1 MSELISTRGWKRRA
15 GGLPRPARKRA
26 DYLERSLRESSH
38 KPLNRV
44 VAQSTASEEC
54 FAKYWKNLQL
64 PSEAF
69 ARPVFCRTGTWV
81 AFGGSTS
88 GSFSIVL
95 KIAPGVASDSHT
107 GGRSHGTTSQSAL
120 GRVPVEGVR
129 EALGAGRSGRHLGR
143 RGPASGGGQG

>member
-1 MSELISTRGWKRRA
+1 MVALCGLCALCGEISGLRPNRECKRP
-15 GGLPRPARKRA
+15 GGDLPHPARKRA
-26 DYLERSLRESSH
+26 DSLERSLRESSH

-95 KIAPGVASDSHT
+95 KIAPGVASDRHT
-107 GGRSHGTTSQSAL
+107 G
-120 GRVPVEGVR
+120 
-129 EALGAGRSGRHLGR
+129 
-143 RGPASGGGQG
+143 